1 MPPDEDDDW
10 DFGDANAKASA
21 DAAPLPVAPTADDD
35 EWAFGDANAKE
46 TPNAPGVPSDEPPKP
61 MGPPPPPQIESRPTR
76 TPEAPSV
83 LDELGRSAASY
94 VQGASANLMDELLG
108 AGNYLGGKV
117 GLRPEVTW
125 DEAQSEAGATVRPM
139 VRDYPAGQI
148 AGQTTLGIATSPL
161 GGPRVAG
168 QALIGGL
175 VSGGSEYA
183 DSRDPMRT
191 AVMTG
196 VGAAG
201 SALGA
206 WGGNKLGKW
215 FGLTP
220 TEATERELAEA
231 AAQARLRPT
240 PQPEPLGP
248 LPAIEEPLHRPPVP
262 APDAPAY
269 PPPYEPPIELAQ
281 PKPSVRPPPPQY
293 PPDTPLY
300 GPFAEGPRP
309 LDLPEP
315 SAVPYQPT
323 PAPTPASVPP
333 PQPVPPG
340 AAQDPF
346 AGRLGELARTPPEP
360 LPPDLMPGPARDPFH
375 GRLGELARTA
385 PEPAAPPSPAP
396 AVTAPPLG
404 GHTWPKSLTPE
415 ERAIAD
421 AFREAAARVGPA
433 GKFHDRVFI
442 GGVLDQLPAETR
454 EAVRAALPSLQKK
467 GALKMSRADLVGA
480 MDPAMV
486 KSSEVVR
493 PGTQAKFH
501 LIDPEALG
509 ISSAGGKAPPPPAP
523 PPRPAPPADASLE
536 DLLRMSV
543 DEVATKGK
551 PSPKGAPAVGA
562 RKPAP
567 PAVPPAEMP
576 LVELA
581 EAPPRAATRVWQPPP
596 EDIPLELAESVP
608 QRARPEW
615 MEPPARPEWSL
626 EPMGA
631 PGSGPRR
638 GAPPVEASFDPT
650 YQLGAVEEGAYSPGT
665 RARGVDPTFAEST
678 YRAGDI
684 ESGARE
690 AAKRGASPR
699 GNAARAFW
707 DEPAPYEVGNPD
719 LSPAPAA
726 PPQDPRVLR
735 AERAAKIAIERQK
748 ATAPETSVGE
758 KVIDK
763 GLYGLGWVPGIG
775 KYARIGRA
783 GLQAAQAAR
792 GAGPADVVKLVENAR
807 ARQAVQSIAYAG
819 APTLNYAMKSVL
831 ADEASGLA
839 PTDRQKL
846 NSAVLSGDQKL
857 TNAVDY
863 VMAQGNAAYMS
874 AREKALKR
882 ANTEE

>member
-35 EWAFGDANAKE
+35 DWAFGDANAKE

-231 AAQARLRPT
+231 AAQARMRPT
-240 PQPEPLGP
+240 PTPEPLGP

-281 PKPSVRPPPPQY
+281 PKPSVRPPPPAY

-323 PAPTPASVPP
+323 PAPPPASMPP

-375 GRLGELARTA
+375 GRLGELART
-385 PEPAAPPSPAP
+385 PVPPPSVP
-396 AVTAPPLG
+396 V
-404 GHTWPKSLTPE
+404 
-415 ERAIAD
+415 
-421 AFREAAARVGPA
+421 
-433 GKFHDRVFI
+433 
-442 GGVLDQLPAETR
+442 
-454 EAVRAALPSLQKK
+454 
-467 GALKMSRADLVGA
+467 
-480 MDPAMV
+480 
-486 KSSEVVR
+486 
-493 PGTQAKFH
+493 
-501 LIDPEALG
+501 
-509 ISSAGGKAPPPPAP
+509 APPPPAP
-523 PPRPAPPADASLE
+523 PPRPAPPAGASLE

-562 RKPAP
+562 RQPAP
-567 PAVPPAEMP
+567 PAAPPAEMP

-608 QRARPEW
+608 PRARPEW
-615 MEPPARPEWSL
+615 MEPPARAEWSL

-638 GAPPVEASFDPT
+638 GAPPVDASFDPT

-699 GNAARAFW
+699 GNTQGAFW
-707 DEPAPYEVGNPD
+707 DEPAPYEIGNPD

-748 ATAPETSVGE
+748 ATAPAASVGE

-831 ADEASGLA
+831 SDEASGLTPA
-839 PTDRQKL
+839 DRQKL
-846 NSAVLSGDQKL
+846 TNAVLSGDQKL

-863 VMAQGNAAYMS
+863 VTAQGNAAYMS
-874 AREKALKR
+874 AREKALKL